1 MKTLGLLFIT
11 LSMNSAVL
19 AADRSVPAENCWVDS
34 AEHFNLPPMLLYAIA
49 SVESSHNP
57 QAVAHANNG
66 TRSIGLMQINSS
78 WFPKLAQY
86 GITEGSLYTP
96 CVNIRVGAWILAQEV
111 SRYGY
116 TWEAIGAYYAGPY
129 DAKTKKWK
137 LRHYREYS
145 GKVIARWRSALD
157 GKLPGQLVASR

>member
-96 CVNIRVGAWILAQEV
+96 CVNIRVGCLDTGTG
-111 SRYGY
+111 SL
-116 TWEAIGAYYAGPY
+116 T
-129 DAKTKKWK
+129 
-137 LRHYREYS
+137 LRLHLGGHRR
-145 GKVIARWRSALD
+145 VLRRA
-157 GKLPGQLVASR
+157 V